1 MMKGLIK
8 QAAAAL
14 GLGAVVA
21 GAGGCCCYGYRDL
34 VDPCYPERY
43 EYMARQEVH
52 GAFAPQVQNGRA
64 LDQTVWDWDFEPG
77 IDRLTPGGME
87 HLDYI
92 VRRRPQPYTT
102 VYVQTAKNVGY
113 DPVNPDRTAEAR
125 SDLDSRRVLAVQK
138 YLLAKC
144 AGRGLDF
151 QVLVHDP
158 ADQDL
163 SAAWD
168 AVEIAKMYAR
178 PQGGLTTTGGGGA
191 SGGGGSGGGGGGGS
205 GGGGR

>member
-1 MMKGLIK
+1 MKGLIK

-21 GAGGCCCYGYRDL
+21 GAGGCYGYRDL

-64 LDQTVWDWDFEPG
+64 LDQTVWDWHFEPG
-77 IDRLTPGGME
+77 LARLTLGGME

-102 VYVQTAKNVGY
+102 VYVQTAKNVVY
-113 DPVNPDRTAEAR
+113 DSDHPDKMAEGRT
-125 SDLDSRRVLAVQK
+125 DLDSRRVLAVQQ
-138 YLLAKC
+138 YLIAKT

-158 ADQDL
+158 SDQEL
-163 SAAWD
+163 SAAWS
-168 AVEIAKMYAR
+168 AFTMAKMLAR
-178 PQGGLTTTGGGGA
+178 PQGGLMTTGSGGA
-191 SGGGGSGGGGGGGS
+191 SGGGGSSGGSS